1 MEHGPVC
8 KTTSIAYSADLFQK
22 EPSGFLY
29 SDEAFMLK
37 NKISKTG
44 NNSHLKV
51 LAQNQIPA
59 FGLYAGDQVVEPVS
73 DFLKELTARGFAR
86 TTLRA
91 YAFDLLAFYRFLF
104 EHQLTIQTISHQ
116 NFIDFILA
124 HRRQNAA
131 PRTINR
137 RLVSVR
143 SFLNTQFDNL
153 GDRLLKKYSSA
164 FYKGRRNKALLGP
177 TRIKENNHKAL
188 SVKVPTLLLTPLRST
203 EIKKFLLGIRKYRD
217 QVIVTLM
224 LLCGLRSCEVLRL
237 ELGDIDLIDDQ
248 IRVRGKGDKQRLLPL
263 PPSVRKSLAH
273 YIDYERP
280 PDCSHNRLITVLQGP
295 CRGQPLTQEGL
306 RTLFRHRRLTAGLA
320 RVHPH
325 LFRHTFCTNMI
336 RQGVSLPVVQKL
348 MGHADIEVT
357 MLYVHT
363 SIEDV
368 AGEYHH
374 AIANLQKQYEA

>member
-1 MEHGPVC
+1 M
-8 KTTSIAYSADLFQK
+8 TAL
-22 EPSGFLY
+22 
-29 SDEAFMLK
+29 
-37 NKISKTG
+37 
-44 NNSHLKV
+44 LKV
-51 LAQNQIPA
+51 VSGSSPDFVLCVGNEPIK
-59 FGLYAGDQVVEPVS
+59 PVS

-86 TTLRA
+86 ATLRA

-104 EHQLTIQTISHQ
+104 EHNLTVEIISHQ

-143 SFLNTQFDNL
+143 SFLNVQFDNL

-177 TRIKENNHKAL
+177 TRIKENKNTSNNDNDNNRKAL

-203 EIKKFLLGIRKYRD
+203 EIKKFLLGVRKYRD
-217 QVIVTLM
+217 QVIIYLM

-237 ELGDIDLIDDQ
+237 EVGDIDLIDDQ
-248 IRVRGKGDKQRLLPL
+248 IRVRGKGDKQRLLPI
-263 PPSVRKSLAH
+263 PPAVRKSLAH

-280 PDCSHNRLITVLQGP
+280 LDCSHNRLITVLQGP

-363 SIEDV
+363 SIDDV

-374 AIANLQKQYEA
+374 AIANLQKQYDS